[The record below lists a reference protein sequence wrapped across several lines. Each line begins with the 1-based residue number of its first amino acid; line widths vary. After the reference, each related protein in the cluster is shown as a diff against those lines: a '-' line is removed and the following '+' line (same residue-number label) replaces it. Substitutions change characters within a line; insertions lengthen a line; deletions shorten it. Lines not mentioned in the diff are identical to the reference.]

1 MTQAM
6 LLCNTLQATEIRA
19 EITQEAST
27 DGGIRI
33 AESLTRAGSCCIIAG
48 ALA

>member
-1 MTQAM
+1 M
-6 LLCNTLQATEIRA
+6 LLYNTLQATEIRA
-19 EITQEAST
+19 EMTQEAST

-33 AESLTRAGSCCIIAG
+33 AESLSRVRSCCIIAG